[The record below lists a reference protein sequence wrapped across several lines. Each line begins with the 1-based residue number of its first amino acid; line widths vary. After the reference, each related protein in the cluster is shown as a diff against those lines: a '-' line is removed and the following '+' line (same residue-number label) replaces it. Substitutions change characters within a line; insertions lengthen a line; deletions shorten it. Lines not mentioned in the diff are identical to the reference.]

1 MEVLCRYNTVM
12 KLVFLG
18 TSLSI
23 IYFMRFHPTVRASY
37 DKEQDTFRSVFLLVP
52 CAVLA
57 LIINQE
63 RTAIEV
69 RIPLQPVPFPLSCS
83 LQITQYHCH
92 APACAALPHA
102 VGSTCMHI
110 PKSIQPRGRTL

>member
-1 MEVLCRYNTVM
+1 M

-23 IYFMRFHPTVRASY
+23 IYFMRFHPTVRATY

-63 RTAIEV
+63 RTTIEV
-69 RIPLQPVPFPLSCS
+69 CTLLPPFPSHYS
-83 LQITQYHCH
+83 L
-92 APACAALPHA
+92 PLVMFCASPDTFPLVA
-102 VGSTCMHI
+102 
-110 PKSIQPRGRTL
+110 

>member
-1 MEVLCRYNTVM
+1 M

-23 IYFMRFHPTVRASY
+23 IYFMRFHPTVRATY
-37 DKEQDTFRSVFLLVP
+37 DKEQDTFRSVFLLIP

-63 RTAIEV
+63 RTAVEV
-69 RIPLQPVPFPLSCS
+69 CSAPSPIPD
-83 LQITQYHCH
+83 Y
-92 APACAALPHA
+92 
-102 VGSTCMHI
+102 
-110 PKSIQPRGRTL
+110 TLYLTYS

>member
-69 RIPLQPVPFPLSCS
+69 RTPLRPVSFPLSYS
-83 LQITQYHCH
+83 L
-92 APACAALPHA
+92 
-102 VGSTCMHI
+102 
-110 PKSIQPRGRTL
+110 

>member
-1 MEVLCRYNTVM
+1 M

-23 IYFMRFHPTVRASY
+23 IYFMRFHSTIRSTY
-37 DKEQDTFRSVFLLVP
+37 DKEQDTFRSIFLLVP

-63 RTAIEV
+63 RTAVEV
-69 RIPLQPVPFPLSCS
+69 RSAEIV
-83 LQITQYHCH
+83 CH
-92 APACAALPHA
+92 LLCGMQRRDL
-102 VGSTCMHI
+102 
-110 PKSIQPRGRTL
+110 

>member
-1 MEVLCRYNTVM
+1 M

-23 IYFMRFHPTVRASY
+23 IYFMRFHPTIRASY

-57 LIINQE
+57 LIVNQE

-69 RIPLQPVPFPLSCS
+69 SFLLPPVPFPVSCS
-83 LQITQYHCH
+83 LQAPHHHCH
-92 APACAALPHA
+92 APAPTALQHHWEHLHA
-102 VGSTCMHI
+102 H
-110 PKSIQPRGRTL
+110 P